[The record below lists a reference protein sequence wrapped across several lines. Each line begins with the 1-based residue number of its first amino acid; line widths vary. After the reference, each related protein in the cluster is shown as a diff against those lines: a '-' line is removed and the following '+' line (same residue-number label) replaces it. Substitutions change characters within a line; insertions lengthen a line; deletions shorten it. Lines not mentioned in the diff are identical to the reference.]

1 MDVGQMSLVPFGVCS
16 LRVAVMSSPGS
27 FSPIASCV
35 SFAVGGGFAQP
46 KALTCNVGGRD
57 LSLLLRGPGP

>member
-1 MDVGQMSLVPFGVCS
+1 MSLVLFGVCS
-16 LRVAVMSSPGS
+16 LRAAVMFSPGS
-27 FSPIASCV
+27 FSPIALGI

-46 KALTCNVGGRD
+46 KALTYDVGGRD